1 METRISLAI
10 TVPDDSACAQVALFV
25 GRWDGPNIRYACT
38 PYRGEVGIIPLDP
51 DHSVYPYAVT
61 ALRDS
66 ADRCI
71 AELLEHIARGTEML
85 MHKVP
90 ID

>member
-10 TVPDDSACAQVALFV
+10 TVPDDSACAQVALFI
-25 GRWDGPNIRYACT
+25 GRWDGPDIKYAST

-61 ALRDS
+61 ALRES
-66 ADRCI
+66 TDRCI
-71 AELLEHIARGTEML
+71 AELLEHIARGKELLML
-85 MHKVP
+85 KVP
-90 ID
+90 IT